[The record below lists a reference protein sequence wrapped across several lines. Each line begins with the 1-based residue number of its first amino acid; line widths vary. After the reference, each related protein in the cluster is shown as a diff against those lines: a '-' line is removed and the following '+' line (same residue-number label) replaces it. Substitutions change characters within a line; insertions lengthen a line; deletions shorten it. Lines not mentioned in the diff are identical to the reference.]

1 MTSVS
6 VLRERW
12 TRLGWL
18 TALGAAFLVV
28 VLALWGVRTL
38 EDSRAGRRATNLPPS
53 VSLPATQAA
62 LVAIKA
68 ETGAL
73 TSLVVLTK
81 APAASG
87 EASRGGS
94 IIPLPVGSGVRF
106 GTNPSLSRLAEL
118 YLAGGIN
125 ELADQAGAL
134 LSINFSVIA
143 EMDASAVG
151 SMLLPLGKVTVK
163 QGSGTSEVGA
173 AAAALLLVDQQ
184 SRVEAPHFE
193 STVAYW
199 NGLATRV
206 GSGIRIDEQVG
217 GGVIGKFF
225 NSVVAGPV
233 TVYPLRGARVP
244 QGESNPTDADVYAVD
259 RNEAMRV
266 MAMLVPDAFSPIDAS
281 FLVRVVNPFD
291 DPALT
296 IAAVERL
303 RSAKG
308 AVAIVEELTDDEAK
322 DRYRGFKISG
332 KTEFSLSGRLT
343 RNDVKTF
350 ADKFG
355 SYSFVGAAKAG
366 AVHQRYADID
376 LTVVLGSDFRS
387 RVESGAA

>member
-1 MTSVS
+1 MTSVAL
-6 VLRERW
+6 LRQRW

-18 TALGAAFLVV
+18 TAALAAFLAV

-38 EDSRAGRRATNLPPS
+38 QDSRAGRRATNLPPA
-53 VSLPATQAA
+53 VSLPATSAA

-68 ETGAL
+68 DTGAL
-73 TSLVVLTK
+73 VSLVVLTK
-81 APAASG
+81 APAATG
-87 EASRGGS
+87 ESSRGGS

-106 GTNPSLSRLAEL
+106 GSNPSLSRLAEL

-125 ELADQAGAL
+125 ELADQAGGL
-134 LSINFSVIA
+134 LSLNFSVIA

-199 NGLATRV
+199 NGLAARV
-206 GSGIRIDEQVG
+206 GGGMKVSEQVG

-225 NSVVAGPV
+225 NSVIAGPV
-233 TVYPLRGARVP
+233 TVHPLRGARVP
-244 QGESNPTDADVYAVD
+244 QGESNPTDSDVYALD
-259 RNEAMRV
+259 RNQVTRV
-266 MAMLVPDAFSPIDAS
+266 MALVVPDAYSPVDSS

-296 IAAVERL
+296 LAAVDRFRAEQ
-303 RSAKG
+303 G
-308 AVAIVEELTDDEAK
+308 AVAIVEEISVDEAK
-322 DRYRGFKISG
+322 KRYRGFKVPKKS
-332 KTEFSLSGRLT
+332 EFSLSGRLT
-343 RNDVKTF
+343 RNDVKEF

-355 SYSFVGAAKAG
+355 PSSFVGAAKAG
-366 AVHQRYADID
+366 SVHQRYADID
-376 LTVVLGSDFRS
+376 LTVVLGEEFRS
-387 RVESGAA
+387 LVQGAPS

>member
-1 MTSVS
+1 MTSV
-6 VLRERW
+6 VELRQRW
-12 TRLGWL
+12 TRLGWVVAVL
-18 TALGAAFLVV
+18 AGFLAV
-28 VLALWGVRTL
+28 VLAVWGVRTL
-38 EDSRAGRRATNLPPS
+38 EDSRAGRRATNLPPA
-53 VSLPATQAA
+53 VSLPATSAA

-68 ETGAL
+68 DSGAL

-81 APAASG
+81 SPAASG

-106 GTNPSLSRLAEL
+106 GRNPSLSRLAEL
-118 YLAGGIN
+118 YLAGGIS

-134 LSINFSVIA
+134 LSLNFSVIA

-163 QGSGTSEVGA
+163 QGSGTSELGA

-199 NGLATRV
+199 NGLAARV
-206 GSGIRIDEQVG
+206 GKGIALDEQIG

-244 QGESNPTDADVYAVD
+244 QGESNPTDSDVYELD
-259 RNEAMRV
+259 RNQVTRV
-266 MAMLVPDAFSPIDAS
+266 MALIVPDAYSPVESS

-296 IAAVERL
+296 LAAVDRF
-303 RSAKG
+303 RSVKG
-308 AVAIVEELTDDEAK
+308 AVAIVEELTADEAK
-322 DRYRGFKISG
+322 DRYRGFKVPNKS
-332 KTEFSLSGRLT
+332 EFSLSGRLT
-343 RNDVKTF
+343 RNDVKGF

-355 SYSFVGAAKAG
+355 SYSFVGAAQAG
-366 AVHQRYADID
+366 ATHQRYVDID
-376 LTVVLGSDFRS
+376 LTVVLGNEFRS
-387 RVESGAA
+387 LVQGASS